1 MCATI
6 YHHIFYTGVDNNVAT
21 ESEVERH
28 PIANPK
34 LDYTKN
40 PYSGSR
46 SETGSTPS
54 FVEHLYNT

>member
-6 YHHIFYTGVDNNVAT
+6 YHHIFYKGVDKNVAT
-21 ESEVERH
+21 KSEVERH

-46 SETGSTPS
+46 GEIGSTPS
-54 FVEHLYNT
+54 FVKHLYIT